1 MKEELFHDN
10 GKLIDILTLS
20 FNLRNKLTEIK
31 ENEGKIKVNDTL
43 KKNDLCF
50 ENFEFKTL
58 TIFGFAI
65 IKILSFYLGQHLEGC
80 FIEV

>member
-50 ENFEFKTL
+50 EIFESKTL
-58 TIFGFAI
+58 KGFLFSDLLDKTTVLFFG
-65 IKILSFYLGQHLEGC
+65 STS
-80 FIEV
+80 